1 MEGNELRILHII
13 ATLAPQA
20 GGPSNSV
27 SRIVTAYPAIGSEGE
42 VVTLDDPDDKFLR
55 SVSFRVHALGPV
67 STRFGFSTRL
77 IPWLAANRDRFD
89 GVVVHGLWQYLGYA
103 VRRAIDGRKPYLVF
117 THGML
122 DPYFK
127 RAHPLKHIKKTPYWL
142 LNEYW
147 VLRNAQRVLFT
158 SEAEAKNAAKSFW
171 PHQWRASVVPY
182 GATAPSGD
190 PAALVESFL
199 SQHRA
204 LRKPNGQPR
213 PYLLFLGRIHAKKG
227 CDQLLEAFAKIASR
241 VPDLQLVFAGPDGA
255 AASGLSKAS
264 VSNLGT
270 AGLKSA
276 LVAEARRMGL
286 AHRVHW
292 TGMLE
297 GDQKWGAF
305 YGCEAFCLPS
315 HQENFGIAVA
325 EALACGRPVLIS
337 DKVDIWKEILQD
349 GAAFVGHDN
358 VPGAISALERWIALS
373 TSEKAAMGDRALRCF
388 RSRYDMQAN
397 ASGIVEVFNQ
407 AIAVKS
413 GNRAVHAEAKLPATR

>member
-1 MEGNELRILHII
+1 MRILHII

-27 SRIVTAYPAIGSEGE
+27 RRILTAYPGIGSEGE
-42 VVTLDDPDDKFLR
+42 VVTLDDPDDQFLR
-55 SVSFRVHALGPV
+55 SISFRVHALGPV

-77 IPWLAANRDRFD
+77 IPWLIANRDRFD

-103 VRRAIDGRKPYLVF
+103 VRRTIDGRKPYLVF

-127 RAHPLKHIKKTPYWL
+127 RAHPLKHIKKMSYWL
-142 LNEYW
+142 LNEHW
-147 VLRNAQRVLFT
+147 VLRNAHRVLFT
-158 SEAEAKNAAKSFW
+158 SEAEATNAAGSFW
-171 PHQWRASVVPY
+171 PHRWRASVVPY
-182 GATAPSGD
+182 GTTAPSGD
-190 PAALVESFL
+190 PTILIESFL
-199 SQHRA
+199 SQHPA
-204 LRKPNGQPR
+204 LRKSDGQPR

-227 CDQLLEAFAKIASR
+227 CDHLLEAFARIASR

-255 AASGLSKAS
+255 EASALSKAS

-276 LVAEARRMGL
+276 LVAEARRMGI

-325 EALACGRPVLIS
+325 EALACGKPVLIS
-337 DKVDIWKEILQD
+337 DKVDIWKEILND

-358 VPGAISALERWIALS
+358 VPGAVSVLESWIGLPVL
-373 TSEKAAMGDRALRCF
+373 EKTAMGLRALQCF

-397 ASGIVEVFNQ
+397 ASGIVEAFNQ
-407 AIAVKS
+407 AIAVQS
-413 GNRAVHAEAKLPATR
+413 GNRAVHAEAKLPAV

>member
-1 MEGNELRILHII
+1 MEGHELRILHII

-27 SRIVTAYPAIGSEGE
+27 RRIVNAYPGIGSEGE
-42 VVTLDDPDDKFLR
+42 VVTLDDPRDPFLR
-55 SVSFRVHALGPV
+55 NLSFPVYALGPV

-77 IPWLAANRDRFD
+77 IPWLIANHDRFD

-103 VRRAIDGRKPYLVF
+103 VRRVIDGRKPYLVF

-122 DPYFK
+122 DPYFR
-127 RAHPLKHIKKTPYWL
+127 RAHPWKHIKKTTYWL

-171 PHQWRASVVPY
+171 PRRWRASVVPY

-190 PAALVESFL
+190 PAVLAESFL
-199 SQHRA
+199 SQHQA
-204 LRKPNGQPR
+204 LRGPDGQIL

-255 AASGLSKAS
+255 EASGLSKAS

-276 LVAEARRMGL
+276 LVAEAKRMGIH
-286 AHRVHW
+286 HRVHW

-325 EALACGRPVLIS
+325 EALACGKPVLLS
-337 DKVDIWKEILQD
+337 DKVDIWRDILHD

-358 VPGAISALERWIALS
+358 VPGALSALESWIALS
-373 TSEKAAMGDRALRCF
+373 PSEKAEMGCRALRCF
-388 RSRYDMQAN
+388 QSRYDMQTN

-413 GNRAVHAEAKLPATR
+413 GKRAVRTEAKLPA

>member
-1 MEGNELRILHII
+1 MRILHII

-27 SRIVTAYPAIGSEGE
+27 RRILTAYPGIGSGGE
-42 VVTLDDPDDKFLR
+42 VVTLDDPDEQFLR
-55 SVSFRVHALGPV
+55 DISFPVHALGPV
-67 STRFGFSTRL
+67 STRFGFSRRL
-77 IPWLAANRDRFD
+77 IPWLIANRDRFD

-103 VRRAIDGRKPYLVF
+103 VRRAINGRKPYLVF

-122 DPYFK
+122 DPYFR
-127 RAHPLKHIKKTPYWL
+127 RAHPFKHIKKTLYWL

-147 VLRNAQRVLFT
+147 VLRNAHRVLFT
-158 SEAEAKNAAKSFW
+158 SEGEAVNAAKSFW
-171 PHQWRASVVPY
+171 PHRWRASVVPY

-190 PAALVESFL
+190 PAVLVESFL
-199 SQHRA
+199 REHPE
-204 LRKPNGQPR
+204 LRKPDGRPR

-227 CDQLLEAFAKIASR
+227 CDHLLEAFAKIASR

-255 AASGLSKAS
+255 AATGLSKAS
-264 VSNLGT
+264 ASNMGT
-270 AGLKSA
+270 SGLKSA
-276 LVAEARRMGL
+276 LVAEAKRLGL

-305 YGCEAFCLPS
+305 HGCEAFCLPS

-325 EALACGRPVLIS
+325 EALACGKPVLIS
-337 DKVDIWKEILQD
+337 DKVDIWKEILHD
-349 GAAFVGHDN
+349 RAAFVGHDN
-358 VPGAISALERWIALS
+358 VAGAVSTLESWISLPASER
-373 TSEKAAMGDRALRCF
+373 AAMGARALQCF

-397 ASGIVEVFNQ
+397 ASGIVEAFNQ
-407 AIAVKS
+407 AIATKS
-413 GNRAVHAEAKLPATR
+413 GKRAVRAEAKLPAL